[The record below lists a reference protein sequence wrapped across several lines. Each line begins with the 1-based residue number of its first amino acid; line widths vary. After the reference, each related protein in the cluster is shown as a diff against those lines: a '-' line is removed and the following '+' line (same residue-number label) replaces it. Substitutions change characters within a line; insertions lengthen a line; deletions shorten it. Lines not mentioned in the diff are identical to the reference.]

1 MPAPMTARRRR
12 RDGVA
17 PEYLFQRLARF
28 AARHGLAVVVALA
41 LVTGGSGLLLLR
53 LRVDANIAELLPSDS
68 QTRRLIDKY
77 AAPDTASEL
86 LLVGVSHPDLLAP
99 AQLAQV
105 AAIDRHLREQPEVL
119 ASLTP
124 FNLRIFQYH
133 RGRLVLAP
141 LAAGGTAPGSAE
153 ELARWRAR
161 LEAAPPE
168 RSALFNAEVPAL
180 SLIYSVAVQGSYEAY
195 LHRVHAILA
204 DHGGDL
210 ATAVGGWLPLYEAA
224 RSAIAGELPLLAGLA
239 ALITL
244 LVYLLSFA
252 ALRAVVLPLLTICM
266 ALLWTFGL
274 MGLTDVPVSMASLM
288 LPPLIF
294 ALGSSYSIHLL
305 HRYFSAPPAAT
316 AAPGEPAEAGP
327 GTFRERLQRPPPERV
342 EAVAKV
348 IGTVSHTVG
357 LASLTTAAGFA
368 SLLFSGMARLRE
380 FGLFAAAAIL
390 ICAAVTLLLYPA
402 LLARMPLPKP
412 RQRERLASGWL
423 ASFVTRL
430 TALVPRNRWWVYAF
444 LVLLVA
450 TFAMAASGLR
460 YQTDIAAFF
469 RGTVAAVEDNRMLMR
484 RFGSYVDLN
493 LTVTAPAGTADDAL
507 LRQLARFEEAVQAHP
522 NVSHVTTIVAYLRSL
537 NHALTGS
544 LSYPRNPTVVHL
556 FQRLLRLGAATGSD
570 LGGLVDV
577 ARGRVTTRIWI
588 QDGTTRWLLSEREMR
603 ELVQFLRRT
612 AGEVFAA
619 EFEPELWGWSLV
631 TLRVAEILTREQ
643 FVSTMTSALL
653 VLLITTLA
661 FRSLR
666 YGLLTLLPLG
676 TAILLTFILM
686 AWFGIPLD
694 VLTVS
699 FAGVAIGVGVD
710 DSIHFLLHYR
720 RARRNHPQGAVAAAM
735 QQAGRAIL
743 ITTAAI
749 IAGLLALGFSR
760 FLPVVYL
767 GALISMTLIGATFGT
782 LFLTPALLGAGQDT
796 APARPEPAP
805 ARGEGGS

>member
-1 MPAPMTARRRR
+1 M
-12 RDGVA
+12 
-17 PEYLFQRLARF
+17 
-28 AARHGLAVVVALA
+28 AVVAALA
-41 LVTGGSGLLLLR
+41 LVTCLFALLLLG
-53 LRVDANIAELLPSDS
+53 LPVDANIAELLPRDS

-77 AAPDTASEL
+77 ADPDTASEL

-105 AAIDRHLREQPEVL
+105 AAIDRRLREQPEVL

-124 FNLRIFQYH
+124 FNLRVFQHH

-153 ELARWRAR
+153 ELTRWRAR
-161 LEAAPPE
+161 LEAAPPDVA
-168 RSALFNAEVPAL
+168 ALFNPEVPAL
-180 SLIYSVAVQGSYEAY
+180 SLIYSVAVQGTYEAF
-195 LHRVHAILA
+195 LHRVRAILA
-204 DHGGDL
+204 AHGGDL
-210 ATAVGGWLPLYEAA
+210 STSVGGWLPLYEAA

-239 ALITL
+239 ALITM

-274 MGLTDVPVSMASLM
+274 MGLSGVPVSMASLM

-305 HRYFSAPPAAT
+305 HRYFSTEPPATESPGNRERT
-316 AAPGEPAEAGP
+316 AAR
-327 GTFRERLQRPPPERV
+327 TLRERLGPASPVRI

-348 IGTVSHTVG
+348 IGSASQTIV

-380 FGLFAAAAIL
+380 FGLFAAAGIL

-402 LLARMPLPKP
+402 VLARLPLPRR

-423 ASFVTRL
+423 ALFVTRL
-430 TALVPRNRWWVYAF
+430 TALVPRRRWWVYVF
-444 LVLLVA
+444 LVLLAAAFAA
-450 TFAMAASGLR
+450 TASGVR

-469 RGTVAAVEDNRMLMR
+469 RGTVAAVEDNRTLMR

-493 LTVTAPAGTADDAL
+493 LTVAAATGIPDDAL
-507 LRQLARFEEAVQAHP
+507 LRQLARFEEAARAHP

-537 NHALTGS
+537 NHALSGS
-544 LSYPRNPTVVHL
+544 LSYPNNPTVVHL
-556 FQRLLRLGAATGSD
+556 FQRLLRLGAASGSD

-577 ARGRVTTRIWI
+577 PRGRITTRVWI
-588 QDGTTRWLLSEREMR
+588 RDGATRWLLSEREMR
-603 ELVQFLRRT
+603 ELVEFLRRS
-612 AGEVFAA
+612 AEEVFAA
-619 EFEPELWGWSLV
+619 ELEPELWGWSLV

-643 FVSTMTSALL
+643 FVSTVTSALL
-653 VLLITTLA
+653 VLFITTVA

-666 YGLLTLLPLG
+666 FGLLTLLPLG

-686 AWFGIPLD
+686 VWLGIPLD

-720 RARRNHPQGAVAAAM
+720 RARRRHPHAAVAVAM
-735 QQAGRAIL
+735 QHAGRAIL

-749 IAGLLALGFSR
+749 VAGLLALGFSR

-767 GALISMTLIGATFGT
+767 GVLIAMTLIGATFGT
-782 LFLTPALLGAGQDT
+782 LILIPALLGAGQE
-796 APARPEPAP
+796 PAATRPEPP
-805 ARGEGGS
+805 RTSQRGRW